1 MDQPQE
7 QSIFDMQLDADAQS
21 SLLSVSKWTNFI
33 AVTGFIIGAL
43 VLILAAAYGSEIIQ
57 SFSALLS
64 IGGGEEV
71 AGTILVVLGIVVVLL
86 AVWIYFLLRASGLIR
101 RGLAS
106 RNSAM
111 LADGF
116 RAMRIYFVI
125 SFVISLLS
133 LLSTLSEMF

>member
-7 QSIFDMQLDADAQS
+7 QSIFDMQLDAEGQAS
-21 SLLSVSKWTNFI
+21 ILSVSKWTSFI
-33 AVTGFIIGAL
+33 AITGFIIGGL
-43 VLILAAAYGSEIIQ
+43 VLILAAIYGSEIIQ

-64 IGGGEEV
+64 IGGEEDM
-71 AGTILVVLGIVVVLL
+71 AGAILVVLAIVVVLL
-86 AVWIYFLLRASGLIR
+86 CVWLYFLLRASGLLR
-101 RGLAS
+101 KGLAS
-106 RNSAM
+106 RDSAM